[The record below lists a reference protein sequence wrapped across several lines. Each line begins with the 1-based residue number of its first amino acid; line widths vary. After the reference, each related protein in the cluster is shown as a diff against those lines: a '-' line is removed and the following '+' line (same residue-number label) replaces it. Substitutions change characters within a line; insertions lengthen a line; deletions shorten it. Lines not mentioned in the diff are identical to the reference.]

1 MLFVESELA
10 VLLKIV
16 HVKLMPRSIKK
27 KKANAW
33 FISIFNKCL
42 KVWFIKAWRA

>member
-16 HVKLMPRSIKK
+16 HVKLMPQSIK

>member
-1 MLFVESELA
+1 MLSVESELA

-27 KKANAW
+27 KQMHGLFAYLTNA
-33 FISIFNKCL
+33 
-42 KVWFIKAWRA
+42 